1 MKFRVSIGVFM
12 GDFRSQQ
19 TAFAHLFDAFP
30 EADLEQVEVLA
41 RPFETR
47 LAQYFRPGDTAFAQD
62 AGGSMMVLTFPGS
75 GIPLLATD
83 RLRPLGRFPGVITRA
98 LIPEE

>member
-30 EADLEQVEVLA
+30 DADLEQVEVLA

-47 LAQYFRPGDTAFAQD
+47 LAQYFRPGDMDFAQHVS
-62 AGGSMMVLTFPGS
+62 GSTMVLTFPGA
-75 GIPLLATD
+75 GVPLRATD
-83 RLRPLGRFPGVITRA
+83 RLRPLGRFSGVITRA
-98 LIPEE
+98 LIPEG